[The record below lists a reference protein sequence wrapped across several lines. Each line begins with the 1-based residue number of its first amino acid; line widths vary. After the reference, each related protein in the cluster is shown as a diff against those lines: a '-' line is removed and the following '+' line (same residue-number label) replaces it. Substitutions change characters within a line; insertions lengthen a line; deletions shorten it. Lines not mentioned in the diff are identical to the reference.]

1 MSNQGGG
8 IRSLVTLAVN
18 AYEKAVKA
26 QARADVANAELKT
39 MTRQLNATETEA
51 YQREI
56 DALDKASA

>member
-26 QARADVANAELKT
+26 QARADSANADLKA
-39 MTRQLNATETEA
+39 MTRQLNATEMEA